1 MHRSGTSALASVL
14 DALGLDVGSRDGL
27 MRGDVGNPDG
37 YFEVESVAALDERI
51 LAAYGG
57 RWDIPPLL
65 APGWANEV
73 DARRFVTEARTTFDA
88 TFAGS
93 HFVLKDPRMSLLMP
107 LWRQALLDRAAVVV
121 VVRDPAEVAWSLALR
136 DGMAPLTGLAL
147 WAAYNRTLLAGL
159 DGLPVHVCHY
169 RELVE
174 HPREVV
180 ADIARSLSAWGE
192 LDDVDTDAGAQRI
205 RADLRRDTH
214 PGADPILSEPPP
226 SISELAA
233 FLGTLNGRHDE
244 FHATAPAPGWWEE
257 PLVNER
263 RVFVQHYEA
272 ALDERDAQIAALL
285 VDNAALRVQGE
296 ELRHEVTAAIDA
308 VRELEATR
316 AIRLARAFGR
326 GPAKA

>member
-37 YFEVESVAALDERI
+37 YFEVQSIAALDERI

-73 DARRFVTEARTTFDA
+73 DARRFVAEARTTFDA
-88 TFAGS
+88 SFSGS

-107 LWRQALLDRAAVVV
+107 LWRQTLLDRVAVVV
-121 VVRDPAEVAWSLALR
+121 IVRDPAEVAWSLALR

-147 WAAYNRTLLAGL
+147 WAAYNRTLLSDL
-159 DGLPVHVCHY
+159 DGLPVHLCHY
-169 RELVE
+169 RDLVE
-174 HPREVV
+174 RPLEVV
-180 ADIARSLSAWGE
+180 SDIASSLNAWGE
-192 LDDVDTDAGAQRI
+192 LDERDADSGVQRVKP
-205 RADLRRDTH
+205 DLRRDTH
-214 PGADPILSEPPP
+214 PTGDPILTDPPT
-226 SISELAA
+226 SIRELAE
-233 FLGTLNGRHDE
+233 FLGSLNGRHDE
-244 FHATAPAPGWWEE
+244 FHATVPTAGWWEE
-257 PLVNER
+257 PLMNER

-285 VDNAALRVQGE
+285 ADNAALRAQGE
-296 ELRHEVTAAIDA
+296 ELRGEVSAAIDA

-316 AIRLARAFGR
+316 AIRVARAFGR
-326 GPAKA
+326 SPAKS